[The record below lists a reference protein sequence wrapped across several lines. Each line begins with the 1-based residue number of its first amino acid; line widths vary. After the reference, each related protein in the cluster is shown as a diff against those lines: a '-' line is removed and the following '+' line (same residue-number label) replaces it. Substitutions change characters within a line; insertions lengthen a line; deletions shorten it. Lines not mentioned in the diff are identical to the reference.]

1 MRVTQCVCFCSLD
14 CMEHQRS
21 SPIRSR
27 ESAIAIMYSC
37 SRDVSPARS
46 FFQLRSTS
54 TAISA
59 TLLPVRRGAPAGDA
73 LITTLLKKTTRDRS
87 PSCVDRQSYSSFYRC
102 RCKCSLVCICSH
114 LDTRH
119 THAAHASRARTTF
132 QQQCNN
138 SAMRARDVHS
148 STRCFWTA
156 SRRLSSRGGRERLG
170 LPFQD
175 CCEPDARWVCM
186 SCVPTRSSE
195 RSILGRL
202 RWVTRQCGVCD
213 DARTHARTRAPAQRT
228 AADAVMRSVPRA
240 LDFAQDRSARG
251 RHGARVR
258 ARDVL
263 FRGHRAARKDGPRA

>member
-1 MRVTQCVCFCSLD
+1 
-14 CMEHQRS
+14 
-21 SPIRSR
+21 
-27 ESAIAIMYSC
+27 
-37 SRDVSPARS
+37 
-46 FFQLRSTS
+46 
-54 TAISA
+54 
-59 TLLPVRRGAPAGDA
+59 
-73 LITTLLKKTTRDRS
+73 
-87 PSCVDRQSYSSFYRC
+87 
-102 RCKCSLVCICSH
+102 
-114 LDTRH
+114 
-119 THAAHASRARTTF
+119 
-132 QQQCNN
+132 
-138 SAMRARDVHS
+138 MRARDVHS

-263 FRGHRAARKDGPRA
+263 FRGHRAARKDLHPHALAPVAELLPRARKSISRAHILAATEAATGHRCARLFEGVNRGSWQQQQRSSSSFSAAAAAQRNGAVSQSVTLFVAAGDASCHITARARATSPTA